1 MFHAGVS
8 TFTVVRN
15 RPLVGSHEVVPWD
28 EIIVDTMGGF
38 DLNKTVFTVPQ
49 SGLYLTHFSAGILP
63 YSNIPPYTNMT
74 VTMHGTAKSPNIMKT
89 ENGYNGEMMT
99 SRDDIQW
106 WDVGQR
112 VYLSSNYTLSSDG
125 TFQTSWSAVRID
137 NIMTSVVAFC
147 LARTSNLAENYITP
161 LPFTNVMLSI
171 SSAREIDS
179 HQFVAPKYGTYFIM
193 FSIALNAYT
202 SSSYV
207 SAYLQIDGN
216 IKSMVYLSYPQT
228 INERDISSNSVL
240 LRLNEGSVVDLHYQS
255 SYITDLY
262 SDKHYQTTL
271 SGFLYEP
278 VEGFNVAWSVVAANS
293 RIFYGPIAAFPF
305 DTVLVDYGAVWNAT
319 TYTVTIPVHGI
330 YWLKLSGASS
340 RQLTDKLEIVL
351 SVNTQQESRPIIN
364 VMEKM
369 TNGGGNVR
377 SHSIAVKLKKGD
389 QLQVG
394 VPEGFH
400 VWTMNHAVSFCG
412 FLIVPAR

>member
-8 TFTVVRN
+8 IFTVVRN
-15 RPLVGSHEVVPWD
+15 RPLVGSHEVAPWY

-74 VTMHGTAKSPNIMKT
+74 VTLHGTAKSPNIMKT

-137 NIMTSVVAFC
+137 NIMTSAVAFC

-179 HQFVAPKYGTYFIM
+179 HQFVALKYGTYFIM

-202 SSSYV
+202 ISSYV

-255 SYITDLY
+255 SYITDIY
-262 SDKHYQTTL
+262 SNKHY
-271 SGFLYEP
+271 
-278 VEGFNVAWSVVAANS
+278 
-293 RIFYGPIAAFPF
+293 
-305 DTVLVDYGAVWNAT
+305 
-319 TYTVTIPVHGI
+319 
-330 YWLKLSGASS
+330 
-340 RQLTDKLEIVL
+340 
-351 SVNTQQESRPIIN
+351 
-364 VMEKM
+364 
-369 TNGGGNVR
+369 
-377 SHSIAVKLKKGD
+377 
-389 QLQVG
+389 
-394 VPEGFH
+394 
-400 VWTMNHAVSFCG
+400 
-412 FLIVPAR
+412 